1 MSLFW
6 TEASARG
13 YGLGTVSHYLSA
25 GPARL
30 CGLQDKKGAI
40 RVGLDA
46 DLVFFDPNASFVV
59 TPEKILYKNKVIA
72 SIIVYINGFI

>member
-30 CGLQDKKGAI
+30 TGLQDKKGAL

-59 TPEKILYKNKVIA
+59 TPQVILYKNKVKTTFF
-72 SIIVYINGFI
+72 IN